1 VWIPGTNKFLPFLDI
16 FSMKLLKHPFP
27 GALKFDLYRLYPSP
41 FEVNDTSAEAGQ
53 GISATTPL
61 SKGWRCGKIM
71 KDPLSKQSKS
81 TAFYNSLKVKDI
93 EVDRVDLE
101 TNCLAKF

>member
-1 VWIPGTNKFLPFLDI
+1 MWIPGTNKFLPFLDI

-93 EVDRVDLE
+93 EVDRVDLDR
-101 TNCLAKF
+101 KSVV